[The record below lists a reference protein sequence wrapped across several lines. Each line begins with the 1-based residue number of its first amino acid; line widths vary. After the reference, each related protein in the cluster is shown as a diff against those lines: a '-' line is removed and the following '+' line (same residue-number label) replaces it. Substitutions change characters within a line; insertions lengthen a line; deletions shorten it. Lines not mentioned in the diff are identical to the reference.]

1 MASDSLSSLPITRL
15 KGVGP
20 AAAERLAKL
29 GLHNLE
35 DVLFH
40 LPFRYEDRTRITPIG
55 GLRPETGVV
64 IEGQV
69 MAADVIFG
77 RRRSLLCKVADGTGM
92 VTLRFYHFSAAQKN
106 NLERGRTIRVYGE
119 PRPGSAG
126 LEFYH
131 PEYQLD
137 HADSGLPPLE
147 KALTPVYPTTDG
159 VSQKTLRNLTGQA
172 LHYLHAHPPQEL
184 IPAQLLDHSGLP
196 SLTQA
201 LSKLHNP
208 NPDDPVNLLLEGK
221 HPAVKRLVME
231 EMVAHQLGMLQK
243 RAGQK
248 AFHAPRLSGQ
258 TLFEKLQASL
268 PFALTGAQQRVIG
281 ELMGDMAKPH
291 PMLRLVQGDV
301 GSGKTLVAAAAA
313 LAAIESGYQ
322 VALMAPTELLAEQHR
337 DNFRHWL
344 APLGIEVHWL
354 AGSLG
359 VKVRRETN
367 AALADGSARIVVGT
381 HALFQEAVQ
390 FHRLG
395 LTIIDEQHRF
405 GVQQRLSLREKGRF
419 DTANGSQVPHQLTL
433 TATPIPRT
441 LAMSVY
447 GDLDTSVIDEMPPG
461 RKPIDTLVLPEGR
474 RPQVIERINDACRPD
489 TQKGNT
495 QAYWVCTLIE
505 ESEELQAQAA
515 EATFAE
521 LQVAL
526 PDLSIELVHGRM
538 KAKEKAE
545 RMARFSRGDA
555 QLLIAT
561 TVIEVGVDVP
571 NATLMVMENAE
582 RLGLAQMHQ
591 LRGRVGRGG
600 EQSYCL
606 LLYKN
611 PLSLTGKRRLAVM
624 RDTTDGFIIAEEDLK
639 LRGPGEWLGTRQTGD
654 LAFRIAD
661 LVRDEA
667 LMEPAKD
674 VANKLMHDCPQWVDP
689 LLRRWLKGGENFAD
703 I

>member
-1 MASDSLSSLPITRL
+1 M
-15 KGVGP
+15 
-20 AAAERLAKL
+20 
-29 GLHNLE
+29 
-35 DVLFH
+35 
-40 LPFRYEDRTRITPIG
+40 
-55 GLRPETGVV
+55 
-64 IEGQV
+64 
-69 MAADVIFG
+69 
-77 RRRSLLCKVADGTGM
+77 
-92 VTLRFYHFSAAQKN
+92 
-106 NLERGRTIRVYGE
+106 
-119 PRPGSAG
+119 
-126 LEFYH
+126 
-131 PEYQLD
+131 
-137 HADSGLPPLE
+137 
-147 KALTPVYPTTDG
+147 
-159 VSQKTLRNLTGQA
+159 
-172 LHYLHAHPPQEL
+172 
-184 IPAQLLDHSGLP
+184 
-196 SLTQA
+196 
-201 LSKLHNP
+201 
-208 NPDDPVNLLLEGK
+208 
-221 HPAVKRLVME
+221 
-231 EMVAHQLGMLQK
+231 
-243 RAGQK
+243 
-248 AFHAPRLSGQ
+248 
-258 TLFEKLQASL
+258 
-268 PFALTGAQQRVIG
+268 
-281 ELMGDMAKPH
+281 
-291 PMLRLVQGDV
+291 
-301 GSGKTLVAAAAA
+301 
-313 LAAIESGYQ
+313 
-322 VALMAPTELLAEQHR
+322 
-337 DNFRHWL
+337 
-344 APLGIEVHWL
+344 HWL

-359 VKVRRETN
+359 VKARRETN

-405 GVQQRLSLREKGRF
+405 GVQQRLALREKGRF
-419 DTANGSQVPHQLTL
+419 DTVNGSQVPHQLTL

-582 RLGLAQMHQ
+582 RLGLAQLHQ

-674 VANKLMHDCPQWVDP
+674 VANKLMHDCPQWVEP

>member
-1 MASDSLSSLPITRL
+1 MSLSDIAITRL

-20 AAAERLAKL
+20 AAADKLARL

-55 GLRPETGVV
+55 SLRPETGVV
-64 IEGQV
+64 IEGEV
-69 MAADVIFG
+69 MAADVVFG

-106 NLERGRTIRVYGE
+106 NLERGRRIRVYGE
-119 PRPGSAG
+119 PRPGAAG

-131 PEYQLD
+131 PEYQVGT
-137 HADSGLPPLE
+137 SLPPLE

-172 LHYLHAHPPQEL
+172 LHYLNSHPPQEL
-184 IPAQLLDHSGLP
+184 IPGQLLDQSGLP
-196 SLTQA
+196 SLAQA

-208 NPDDPVNLLLEGK
+208 RPDDPVSMLLDGQ
-221 HPAVKRLVME
+221 HPAVQRLVME

-248 AFHAPRLSGQ
+248 ALLAPRLQADG
-258 TLFEKLQASL
+258 LFQALTDNL

-281 ELMGDMAKPH
+281 ELLADMGQPH

-337 DNFRHWL
+337 DNFRQWL
-344 APLGIEVHWL
+344 TPLGIEVHWL

-359 VKVRRETN
+359 VKARRETN
-367 AALADGSARIVVGT
+367 AALAEGRAQIVVGT
-381 HALFQEAVQ
+381 HALFQDAVQ

-405 GVQQRLSLREKGRF
+405 GVQQRLALREKGRF
-419 DTANGSQVPHQLTL
+419 DTSRGVQVPHQLVL

-474 RPQVIERINDACRPD
+474 RPQVIERINDACR
-489 TQKGNT
+489 GGT

-515 EATFAE
+515 EAAFEE
-521 LQVAL
+521 LQAAL
-526 PDLSIELVHGRM
+526 PDLKVELVHGRM
-538 KAKEKAE
+538 KAREKAE
-545 RMARFSRGDA
+545 RMARFSRGEA
-555 QLLIAT
+555 QLLVAT

-582 RLGLAQMHQ
+582 RLGLAQLHQ

-606 LLYKN
+606 LLYKH
-611 PLSLTGKRRLAVM
+611 PLSQTGKRRLAVM
-624 RDTTDGFIIAEEDLK
+624 RDTTDGFVIAEEDLK

-661 LVRDEA
+661 LMRDEA
-667 LMEPAKD
+667 LMEPARH
-674 VANKLMHDCPQWVDP
+674 VADDLLRQYPALVEP
-689 LLRRWLKGGENFAD
+689 LLRRWLKGGEHYAD

>member
-1 MASDSLSSLPITRL
+1 MASDSLSSLPLHRL

-20 AAAERLAKL
+20 AAAEKLTKL

-35 DVLFH
+35 DLLFH

-55 GLRPETGVV
+55 SLRPETGVV
-64 IEGQV
+64 IEGEV
-69 MAADVIFG
+69 MAADVVFG
-77 RRRSLLCKVADGTGM
+77 RRRALLCKVADGTGM
-92 VTLRFYHFSAAQKN
+92 VSLRFFHFTAAQKN
-106 NLERGRTIRVYGE
+106 NLERGRPIRVYGE
-119 PRPGSAG
+119 PRPGAAG

-131 PEYQLD
+131 PEYQIA
-137 HADSGLPPLE
+137 HGSQPLPPLE

-159 VSQKTLRNLTGQA
+159 VSQKTLRNLTTQA
-172 LHYLHAHPPQEL
+172 LNYLQAHPPQEL
-184 IPAQLLDHSGLP
+184 IPHALLDQSGLP
-196 SLTQA
+196 SLSEA
-201 LSKLHNP
+201 LHKLHNP
-208 NPDDPVNLLLEGK
+208 RPDDPVNLLLEGQ

-248 AFHAPRLSGQ
+248 AFHAPRLTGAS
-258 TLFEKLQASL
+258 LFEQLQASL
-268 PFALTGAQQRVIG
+268 PFALTGAQQRVIR
-281 ELMGDMAKPH
+281 ELMADMGKPH

-313 LAAIESGYQ
+313 LAAIEAGYQ

-359 VKVRRETN
+359 VKARRETN
-367 AALADGSARIVVGT
+367 AALADGSAQIVVGT

-405 GVQQRLSLREKGRF
+405 GVQQRLALREKGRF
-419 DTANGSQVPHQLTL
+419 ETRHGVQVPHQLVL

-474 RPQVIERINDACRPD
+474 RPQVIERINDACRA
-489 TQKGNT
+489 GT

-505 ESEELQAQAA
+505 ESEELQAKAA
-515 EATFAE
+515 EATYEE
-521 LQVAL
+521 LQAAL
-526 PDLSIELVHGRM
+526 PELKVELVHGRM
-538 KAKEKAE
+538 KAREKAE
-545 RMARFSRGDA
+545 RMARFSSGEA

-582 RLGLAQMHQ
+582 RLGLAQLHQ

-606 LLYKN
+606 LLYKS
-611 PLSLTGKRRLAVM
+611 PLSLTGKQRLAVM
-624 RDTTDGFIIAEEDLK
+624 RETTDGFVIAEEDLK

-667 LMEPAKD
+667 LMEPARE
-674 VANKLMHDCPQWVDP
+674 VADRLLEECPALVDP
-689 LLRRWLKGGENFAD
+689 LLRRWLKGGQDYAD

>member
-20 AAAERLAKL
+20 AAAEKLAKL
-29 GLHNLE
+29 GLHSLE
-35 DVLFH
+35 DLLFH

-55 GLRPETGVV
+55 SLRPETGVV
-64 IEGQV
+64 IEGEV
-69 MAADVIFG
+69 MAADVVFG

-119 PRPGSAG
+119 PRPGAAG

-131 PEYQLD
+131 PEYQVEYQ
-137 HADSGLPPLE
+137 AGNGLPPLE
-147 KALTPVYPTTDG
+147 KALTPVYPTTEG
-159 VSQKTLRNLTGQA
+159 VSQKTLRNLAGQA
-172 LHYLHAHPPQEL
+172 LQYLQAHPPEEL
-184 IPAQLLDHSGLP
+184 IPAALLDQGGLP
-196 SLTQA
+196 SLTDA

-208 NPDDPVNLLLEGK
+208 RPEDPVNLLLDGK
-221 HPAVKRLVME
+221 HPAVQRLVME

-248 AFHAPRLSGQ
+248 AFCAPQLHGE
-258 TLFEKLQASL
+258 TLFARLQASL
-268 PFALTGAQQRVIG
+268 PFALTGAQQRVIA
-281 ELMGDMAKPH
+281 ELQADMARPH

-337 DNFRHWL
+337 DNFQHWL
-344 APLGIEVHWL
+344 SPLGIPVHWL

-359 VKVRRETN
+359 SKARRETHV
-367 AALADGSARIVVGT
+367 ALADGSARIVVGT
-381 HALFQEAVQ
+381 HALFQDAVQ
-390 FHRLG
+390 FQQLG

-405 GVQQRLSLREKGRF
+405 GVQQRLALREKGRF
-419 DTANGSQVPHQLTL
+419 DTAAGMQVPHQLVL

-474 RPQVIERINDACRPD
+474 RPQVIERINDACR
-489 TQKGNT
+489 QGT

-505 ESEELQAQAA
+505 DSEELQAQAA
-515 EATFAE
+515 EATYSE
-521 LQVAL
+521 LQAAL
-526 PDLSIELVHGRM
+526 PDLTLELVHGRL
-538 KAKEKAE
+538 KAQDKAQ
-545 RMARFSRGDA
+545 RMARFARGDA
-555 QLLIAT
+555 QLLVAT

-582 RLGLAQMHQ
+582 RLGLAQLHQ

-606 LLYKN
+606 LLYKS
-611 PLSLTGKRRLAVM
+611 PLSLTGKKRLAVM
-624 RDTTDGFIIAEEDLK
+624 RDTTDGFVIAEEDLK

-661 LVRDEA
+661 LMRDEA
-667 LMEPAKD
+667 LMEPARA
-674 VANKLMHDCPQWVDP
+674 VADGILADYPGLVEP
-689 LLRRWLKGGENFAD
+689 LLRRWLKGGQHYAD